1 MSSDQPHS
9 PFSRR
14 DLLRGAVAGT
24 GAVLLSQT
32 AAAQAEH
39 RSIIGMPF
47 EPRPNVRMA
56 LIGCGER
63 GSDMLKEYL
72 GVEGLTVT
80 AVCDVV
86 KDAALHAQAAVERAG
101 QHPPAVYANGE
112 RDFENLLKR
121 DDVDFAYMATP
132 WEWHVPMALAAM
144 NSGKHAFVE
153 VPAAATIEDCW
164 KLVDTSEKT
173 RRHCLMME
181 NCCYGYN
188 EMLVL
193 NMIRAGLF
201 GDLLY
206 GEGAYLHDLRRLL
219 FEDRSE
225 GLWRRLP
232 HTTHNG
238 NLYPT
243 HGLGP
248 VANYMG
254 INRGDRFDYLV
265 SMSSP
270 ERGLDAWRAAHVP
283 KDSPKWKEKYICGDL
298 NTSLIKTANGLVVT
312 VQHDV
317 VNPHPYDRTNLIAG
331 VKGIFRDYPPRIYFD
346 DPNAEAYIPIDKFK
360 DEYEHPLWKH
370 EGELAR
376 KLGGHGGMDF
386 LMVYRLV
393 ECMHKGLA
401 PDFDVY
407 DAAAWSAPGPLSEAS
422 VALGS
427 APVKF
432 PDFTRGR
439 WKEKRGW
446 LT

>member
-1 MSSDQPHS
+1 MQSNQP

-14 DLLRGAVAGT
+14 DLLRGAGT
-24 GAVLLSQT
+24 VLLSQT
-32 AAAQAEH
+32 AAAQTGQK
-39 RSIIGMPF
+39 SVVGMPF
-47 EPRPNVRMA
+47 DPRANVRMA

-72 GVEGLTVT
+72 GVDGLTVT

-86 KDAALHAQAAVERAG
+86 KDAALQAQAAVERAG

-121 DDVDFAYMATP
+121 EDVDFAYMATP

-144 NSGKHAFVE
+144 NNGKHAFVE

-188 EMLVL
+188 ELMVL
-193 NMIRAGLF
+193 NIVRAGLF

-225 GLWRRLP
+225 GLWRRFP
-232 HTTHNG
+232 HTRGNG
-238 NLYPT
+238 NFYPT

-265 SMSSP
+265 SMSTP
-270 ERGLDAWRAAHVP
+270 QRGLDAWRAANVP
-283 KDSPKWKEKYICGDL
+283 KDSPKWKEKNICGDL
-298 NTSLIKTANGLVVT
+298 NTSLIKTANGLMIT
-312 VQHDV
+312 LQHDV
-317 VNPHPYDRTNLIAG
+317 VNPHPYDRINLIAG

-346 DPNAEAYIPIDKFK
+346 DPNAEEYLPIDQFK
-360 DEYEHPLWKH
+360 DQYEHPLWKR

-386 LMVYRLV
+386 VMVYRLI

-422 VALGS
+422 VAQGS

-446 LT
+446 LA